1 MRLSEELQER
11 YFLSDR
17 GVKVL
22 GRGIFWTAVVNL
34 IDMFGIAF
42 LFLLADR
49 LIGRLTDAGPA
60 ELPGPVPILPL
71 LALYLLV
78 SLLAHML
85 QYRAT
90 YTAVYDEAAT
100 LRMGIGNRL
109 RSLPLS
115 FFGERDLTDL
125 AETIMGDAAKLE
137 HVWSHVLG
145 YLFGSL
151 VSTAIV
157 ALGLALLDWRL
168 ALASLWSV
176 PAAFLLLGFSR
187 AWSES
192 RQAQAKSASL
202 AVSESIQEMLENVR
216 ELRVA
221 GRKDEFLCKVHG
233 KIDSFEEATSKA
245 ELVSG
250 LTVNSASVVLRL
262 GMVTTI
268 LAGSSLIVAGEI
280 SFMSFFA
287 FLFVITRIY
296 APFDQSLA
304 LVSEVFSSSVSVER
318 LRSLDR
324 KPKTCVSE
332 AFSPDG
338 HRIEFSNVTFSY
350 GEERV
355 LDKVSFSAEEGQI
368 TALVGPSGSGKSTC
382 AYLAARLWDPQG
394 GSIHVGGVDIAGID
408 PEVLLEDYS
417 MVFQDVMLFDDT
429 VMENIRM
436 GRKRARDEEVQ
447 AAARAAECE
456 EFVQTLPQ
464 GYCTMLG
471 ENGARLSGGQRQ
483 RISIARALLKDAPI
497 LLLDEATASLDVE
510 SETKVQS
517 ALSRLVR
524 NKTVLVV
531 AHRMRTVAEADKVIV
546 LERGKVVEEGPPS
559 VLLAKKDSRFS
570 RMCQLQD
577 EAKQGIRAY
586 GTALSR

>member
-1 MRLSEELQER
+1 MRLSERLQER

-17 GVKVL
+17 GLEVL

-34 IDMFGIAF
+34 IDMLGMAF

-49 LIGRLTDAGPA
+49 LIGRLTGTGPS
-60 ELPGPVPILPL
+60 ELLGPVPILPL
-71 LALYLLV
+71 LALYLLA
-78 SLLAHML
+78 SLLAHVL

-90 YTAVYDEAAT
+90 YTAVYNEVAA
-100 LRMGIGNRL
+100 LRMGIGDRL
-109 RSLPLS
+109 RSLPLG
-115 FFGERDLTDL
+115 FFGERDLADL
-125 AETIMGDAAKLE
+125 AETVLGDAAKLE
-137 HVWSHVLG
+137 HVWSHGLG

-157 ALGLALLDWRL
+157 AIGLALLDWRL

-176 PAAFLLLGFSR
+176 PAAFLFLRLSR

-202 AVSESIQEMLENVR
+202 AVSESLQEMLENVR

-221 GRKDEFLCKVHG
+221 GREDEFLCKVHG

-250 LTVNSASVVLRL
+250 LTVNSASAVLRL
-262 GMVTTI
+262 GMATTI
-268 LAGSSLIVAGEI
+268 LAGSSLIAAGEI

-287 FLFVITRIY
+287 LLLVITRIY

-304 LVSEVFSSSVSVER
+304 LISEVFSSRVSAER
-318 LRSLDR
+318 LRSLDGE
-324 KPKTCVSE
+324 PKACGSAT
-332 AFSPDG
+332 FSPDG

-350 GEERV
+350 GEKRV
-355 LDKVSFSAEEGQI
+355 LDGVSFSVEEGRI

-394 GSIHVGGVDIAGID
+394 GSIRVGGTDIAGVD
-408 PEVLLEDYS
+408 PESLLEDYS
-417 MVFQDVMLFDDT
+417 MVLQDVTLFDDT

-436 GRKRARDEEVQ
+436 GRKGASDEEVR

-456 EFVQTLPQ
+456 EFVLALPQ
-464 GYCTMLG
+464 GYDTMLG

-524 NKTVLVV
+524 NKTALVI
-531 AHRMRTVAEADKVIV
+531 AHRMRTVAGADKVIV
-546 LERGKVVEEGPPS
+546 LERGKVVEEGSPS